1 MGDMDDIAHGN
12 MNLLHVNIWFGIQ
25 LVNSLLQ
32 SFISMSGLTNSTSV
46 LPKLSLLK
54 TWRIIS
60 ADRF

>member
-46 LPKLSLLK
+46 LPILSLLK